1 MANFYRKASH
11 QSGRSMIEMLG
22 VLAIIG
28 VLSIGSISGYTKA
41 MTRYKLNRHA
51 EQIHTILSILEQ
63 YRGQWRFPGTQRT
76 YLKPY
81 YEAIDAIPQEM
92 IKNKSNNI
100 YDVFDNRLVLTTN
113 GSKTNP
119 DGSGYTSS
127 AGVEYFM
134 TSYSNAVCIN
144 FFQVAKE
151 YHSDAFRIAIN
162 GDSGQ
167 SVFVDRYCYDG
178 RICLKNLSLNDMQ
191 KLCESCTE
199 SESCY
204 LWVSLPIY
212 GPSKM

>member
-1 MANFYRKASH
+1 MANVYKKSS

-28 VLSIGSISGYTKA
+28 VLSLGSISGYTKA

-63 YRGQWRFPGTQRT
+63 YRDKMRFPGASAT

-81 YEAIDAIPQEM
+81 FQALDAIPQEM
-92 IKNKSNNI
+92 IKNNSKNI
-100 YDVFDNRLVLTTN
+100 YDVFDNRLVLKTS

-162 GDSGQ
+162 GGSGQ
-167 SVFVDRYCYDG
+167 SVYGDQYCYNG
-178 RICLKNLSLNDMQ
+178 RICLKDLSLSDMQ

-204 LWVSLPIY
+204 LWASLPIY
-212 GPSKM
+212 GTRDY